1 MNIVDNLILLHHQP
15 TKATYIY
22 DIEEKS
28 TAQND
33 GFQTIHDPLLS
44 QLTIQ
49 PVNVNWQVL
58 SASIPTTPTT
68 IELYSSNWIVFL
80 PNVIIDVKIG
90 CLWNLYINL
99 DYLLDLIPD
108 RLLLIEILLRRGS
121 GKASIL
127 TFLRMLL
134 TNAIAPVQNDS
145 NNNPSSSQVLDWWI
159 EIIDRINRVFVEN
172 SPNRPLLNQTDI
184 HSVLHSF
191 STNLSLPT
199 IGNSTSMDRS
209 ISAASNDT
217 TSDDNDHTKSLKF
230 SISIIIEYIRSL
242 NDFNIPVAYI
252 IYELLVELLVK
263 NNQFFQLQQLIQYQV
278 LSDSTELGKD
288 LIRISI
294 DLFSFLA
301 CLLLSSCN
309 KEQPTTQIALDML
322 KRLTNANESIV
333 EILLGNNFIIEA
345 LHFCIEHIPITRTL
359 ARKLLEA
366 ALKSDE
372 LLSSTASNQKL
383 LFFTVYTFFEEYFQ
397 RTSTISAITQLAI
410 FNEQKDELEMFKS
423 LFNLYFRN
431 QDTDVNNAQ

>member
-1 MNIVDNLILLHHQP
+1 LNIVDNLILLHHQP

-28 TAQND
+28 TSQND

-49 PVNVNWQVL
+49 PVNINWQVL

-191 STNLSLPT
+191 STNLSLST

-288 LIRISI
+288 SI
-294 DLFSFLA
+294 
-301 CLLLSSCN
+301 
-309 KEQPTTQIALDML
+309 
-322 KRLTNANESIV
+322 
-333 EILLGNNFIIEA
+333 
-345 LHFCIEHIPITRTL
+345 
-359 ARKLLEA
+359 
-366 ALKSDE
+366 
-372 LLSSTASNQKL
+372 
-383 LFFTVYTFFEEYFQ
+383 
-397 RTSTISAITQLAI
+397 
-410 FNEQKDELEMFKS
+410 
-423 LFNLYFRN
+423 
-431 QDTDVNNAQ
+431 